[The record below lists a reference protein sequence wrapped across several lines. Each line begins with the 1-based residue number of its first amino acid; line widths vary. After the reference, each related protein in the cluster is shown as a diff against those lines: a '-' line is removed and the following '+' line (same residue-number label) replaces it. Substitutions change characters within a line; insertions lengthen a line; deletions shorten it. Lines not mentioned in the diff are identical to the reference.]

1 MHTHTHPHT
10 HTESHLHMQSLALY
24 SSKTGR
30 HRHKHTNKSFA
41 YSATMT
47 SIFSLCNMTCLA
59 RCTSEKA
66 SLCPTTQVSVF
77 SHIKPVLF
85 STGSNKSPVK
95 TATMRVKFS
104 GYSVSRWTVSA
115 TIPCSLCRYAV
126 DLLVEEQ
133 LCASQVGQVHHHQQI
148 LWRGKR
154 QNSSCWHPVKKKTYT
169 CIQKIHYSTPKKF
182 FVSVPHLKPW
192 CSPNVR
198 WEDSKY
204 NHFTHVHNQKK
215 VILSSV

>member
-1 MHTHTHPHT
+1 MLISIFSSLQSFLFFNQKRSKFSLNACTHTHTHT

-104 GYSVSRWTVSA
+104 GYSVSR
-115 TIPCSLCRYAV
+115 
-126 DLLVEEQ
+126 
-133 LCASQVGQVHHHQQI
+133 
-148 LWRGKR
+148 
-154 QNSSCWHPVKKKTYT
+154 
-169 CIQKIHYSTPKKF
+169 
-182 FVSVPHLKPW
+182 
-192 CSPNVR
+192 
-198 WEDSKY
+198 
-204 NHFTHVHNQKK
+204 
-215 VILSSV
+215 